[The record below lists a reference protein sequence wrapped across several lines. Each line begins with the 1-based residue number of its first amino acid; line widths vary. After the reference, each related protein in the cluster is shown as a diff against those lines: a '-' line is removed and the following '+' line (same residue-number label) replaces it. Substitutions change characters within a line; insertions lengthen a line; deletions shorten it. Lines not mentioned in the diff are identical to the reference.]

1 MVTKGYGFTVNDI
14 DFSNPSELEPYAQAY
29 RLENK
34 ERDAEMHAWIGSY
47 MISAIAVSVEKVIF
61 GRKSKLEYIKKPIIE
76 QIEEENRVLTD
87 EDIQK
92 LREQLMNKLIN
103 MQKTFEANHTDEIHK
118 DGK

>member
-61 GRKSKLEYIKKPIIE
+61 GRKAKLEYIKR
-76 QIEEENRVLTD
+76 N
-87 EDIQK
+87 
-92 LREQLMNKLIN
+92 LMSMFFYKN
-103 MQKTFEANHTDEIHK
+103 D
-118 DGK
+118 